1 MYTTAIAV
9 HAAQLEASV
18 GKVKNG
24 LSNISAKILTVSQL
38 NFYVKS
44 ILDSDQRLNYVFL
57 CGEISN
63 LTDHYRSGHIYLSLK
78 DNKSVIRAVM
88 FAGNARN
95 LKFKPMEGMKVICR
109 GRVTLYEAT
118 GQYQYYI
125 EDMQPD
131 GIGALY
137 QAYEQLKEKLQS
149 NGLFDES
156 HKKPIPYCPKT
167 IGVIT
172 SPTGAAVQ
180 DIKNIL
186 TRRFPSVNIVLCP
199 VLVQGDNAVPQLV
212 DAVNKLNEYDLC
224 DTIIIGRGGGS
235 IEDLWAFNDENLAYA
250 IYNSHIPVI
259 SAVGHETDFT
269 ICDFVSDLRAPTPS
283 AGAEL
288 AVPDRNEILQNLDA
302 QRQYLSSLMDKK
314 LIENNNIVSEMT
326 TKLLSLSPD
335 DKIAKLYKDLD
346 FLSQKYENNSNRI
359 FQNTANKIELLA
371 TKLESLNPVSILKRG
386 YSVVTNNDKT
396 VTSVKDVKNGDTLAI
411 NVTDGKI
418 ISKVIGE

>member
-1 MYTTAIAV
+1 MLPV
-9 HAAQLEASV
+9 EP
-18 GKVKNG
+18 
-24 LSNISAKILTVSQL
+24 KIITVSQL
-38 NFYVKS
+38 NIYVKS
-44 ILDSDQRLNYVFL
+44 VLDSDPRLNYVFL

-149 NGLFDES
+149 KGLFDES

-186 TRRFPSVNIVLCP
+186 TRRFPSVNIILCP
-199 VLVQGDNAVPQLV
+199 VLVQGDNAAPQLV

-314 LIENNNIVSEMT
+314 LIENNNIISEMS

-335 DKIAKLYKDLD
+335 DKIAKLYNDLD

-371 TKLESLNPVSILKRG
+371 TKLESLNPISTLKRG

>member
-1 MYTTAIAV
+1 MLPV
-9 HAAQLEASV
+9 EP
-18 GKVKNG
+18 
-24 LSNISAKILTVSQL
+24 KILTVSQL

-149 NGLFDES
+149 KGLFDQS

-199 VLVQGDNAVPQLV
+199 VLVQGDNAVPQLI

-302 QRQYLSSLMDKK
+302 QRQYLSSLMDKR

-335 DKIAKLYKDLD
+335 DKIAKLYNDLD
-346 FLSQKYENNSNRI
+346 FLSQKYENISNRI

>member
-1 MYTTAIAV
+1 MLPV
-9 HAAQLEASV
+9 EP
-18 GKVKNG
+18 
-24 LSNISAKILTVSQL
+24 KILTVSQL
-38 NFYVKS
+38 NFYIKS
-44 ILDSDQRLNYVFL
+44 VLDSDPRLNYVFL

-149 NGLFDES
+149 KGLFDES

-199 VLVQGDNAVPQLV
+199 VLVQGDNAAPQLV

-302 QRQYLSSLMDKK
+302 QRQYLSSLMDKR
-314 LIENNNIVSEMT
+314 LIENNNIVSKMT

-335 DKIAKLYKDLD
+335 DKIAKLYNDLD
-346 FLSQKYENNSNRI
+346 FLSQKYENISNRI

-371 TKLESLNPVSILKRG
+371 TKLESLNPVSTLKRG

>member
-1 MYTTAIAV
+1 M
-9 HAAQLEASV
+9 QLVFLALHIED
-18 GKVKNG
+18 GKMLPVEP
-24 LSNISAKILTVSQL
+24 KILTVSQL

-44 ILDSDQRLNYVFL
+44 VLDSDPRLNYVFL

-149 NGLFDES
+149 KGLFDQS

-186 TRRFPSVNIVLCP
+186 TRRFPSVNIILCP
-199 VLVQGDNAVPQLV
+199 VLVQGDNAAPQLV

-335 DKIAKLYKDLD
+335 DKIAKLYNDLD

-418 ISKVIGE
+418 ISRVIGE

>member
-1 MYTTAIAV
+1 MQLV
-9 HAAQLEASV
+9 FHALHIED
-18 GKVKNG
+18 GKMLPVEP
-24 LSNISAKILTVSQL
+24 KILTVSQL

-44 ILDSDQRLNYVFL
+44 VLDSDPRLNYVFL

-95 LKFKPMEGMKVICR
+95 LKFKPMDGMKVICR

-149 NGLFDES
+149 KGLFDQS

-186 TRRFPSVNIVLCP
+186 TRRFPSVNIILCP
-199 VLVQGDNAVPQLV
+199 VLVQGDNAAPQLI

-314 LIENNNIVSEMT
+314 LIENNNVVSEMT

-335 DKIAKLYKDLD
+335 DKIAKLYNDLD

>member
-1 MYTTAIAV
+1 MLPV
-9 HAAQLEASV
+9 EP
-18 GKVKNG
+18 
-24 LSNISAKILTVSQL
+24 KILTVSQL

-44 ILDSDQRLNYVFL
+44 VLDSDPRLNYVFL

-149 NGLFDES
+149 KGLFDES

-302 QRQYLSSLMDKK
+302 QRQYLSSLMDKR

-335 DKIAKLYKDLD
+335 DKIAKLYNDLD
-346 FLSQKYENNSNRI
+346 FLSQKYENISNRI

-411 NVTDGKI
+411 NITDGKI

>member
-1 MYTTAIAV
+1 MQLV
-9 HAAQLEASV
+9 FHALHIED
-18 GKVKNG
+18 GKMLPVEP
-24 LSNISAKILTVSQL
+24 KILTVSQL

-44 ILDSDQRLNYVFL
+44 ILDSDPRLNYVFL

-149 NGLFDES
+149 KGLFDES

-199 VLVQGDNAVPQLV
+199 VLVQGDNAAPQLI

-302 QRQYLSSLMDKK
+302 QRQYLSSLMDKR

-335 DKIAKLYKDLD
+335 DKIAKLYNDLD
-346 FLSQKYENNSNRI
+346 FLSQKYENISNRI

>member
-1 MYTTAIAV
+1 MLPV
-9 HAAQLEASV
+9 EP
-18 GKVKNG
+18 
-24 LSNISAKILTVSQL
+24 KILTVSQL

-44 ILDSDQRLNYVFL
+44 VLDSDPRLNYVFL

-149 NGLFDES
+149 KGLFDQS

-186 TRRFPSVNIVLCP
+186 TRRFPSVNIILCP
-199 VLVQGDNAVPQLV
+199 VLVQGDNAAPQLI

-314 LIENNNIVSEMT
+314 LIENNNVVSEMT

-335 DKIAKLYKDLD
+335 DKIAKLYNDLD

-359 FQNTANKIELLA
+359 FQNTTNKIELLA

-396 VTSVKDVKNGDTLAI
+396 VTSVKDVKNGDILAI